1 MKVQELLA
9 PYLYQ
14 YKQLTLPGIGTF
26 ELDPSVNVSEL
37 KDENWPENTIRFS
50 ANAQAQADEAF
61 LAYLVEHS
69 GKMKILA
76 LSDLESYISNGLQL
90 LNIGKPFQLR
100 GIGLI
105 SKNSSGEFSFIQGT
119 PAPEKGDV
127 PGTSYVLKD
136 RTRRQEEEKNL
147 DFSSEERK
155 SSRKPF
161 LVIGILLALGLIAWA
176 IFLALPQKERN
187 EFFEDQPTGSGAAP
201 ADTTSLL
208 SEPQPATDTAV
219 LPMPEPVPAAAP
231 AAADT
236 STGFRLL
243 IQSFTGKEAAQ
254 AKFNNLKNRGH
265 RVELQTPDSTRYLL
279 VLLVNRPLQ
288 DTTYVRDSLKRWYL
302 WNTKLITN

>member
-161 LVIGILLALGLIAWA
+161 LVIGILLALGL
-176 IFLALPQKERN
+176 
-187 EFFEDQPTGSGAAP
+187 
-201 ADTTSLL
+201 
-208 SEPQPATDTAV
+208 
-219 LPMPEPVPAAAP
+219 
-231 AAADT
+231 
-236 STGFRLL
+236 
-243 IQSFTGKEAAQ
+243 
-254 AKFNNLKNRGH
+254 
-265 RVELQTPDSTRYLL
+265 
-279 VLLVNRPLQ
+279 
-288 DTTYVRDSLKRWYL
+288 
-302 WNTKLITN
+302 